1 MLTESSDLL
10 AISLVTVVSF
20 IFTNLDNL
28 ILAVVSLGSRPNKP
42 LPVQLGMV
50 SAAVLVL
57 LVSLLALAI
66 GRTIDA
72 GVLGYL
78 GLAPIG
84 IGLYTLF
91 YSGRMVHVTGD
102 EAAPAKSGGSWAIW
116 LATTTLLF
124 ANSGDTLALLLP
136 LLAESNTGS
145 AIVVVVTFVVCA
157 VIWAVIARLLS
168 RQPILVRKLQDR
180 GERLVPWIMIAVG
193 IYVLLDTG
201 TDLSQ

>member
-1 MLTESSDLL
+1 MPVESSDLL
-10 AISLVTVVSF
+10 AIILVTVVSF
-20 IFTNLDNL
+20 LFSNLDNL
-28 ILAVVSLGSRPNKP
+28 ILAIVSMGSRPDKP

-72 GVLGYL
+72 GLLGYL

-91 YSGRMVHVTGD
+91 YSGRMVQVTGG
-102 EAAPAKSGGSWAIW
+102 EVVPAKSGSSWAIW

-136 LLAESNTGS
+136 LLAESNTTS
-145 AIVVVVTFVVCA
+145 AMMVVVTFVGCA

-168 RQPILVRKLQDR
+168 QQPLLVRKLQDR

-201 TDLSQ
+201 TDSPQ

>member
-1 MLTESSDLL
+1 MLTGSSDFL

-28 ILAVVSLGSRPNKP
+28 ILAVVALGSRPDKP
-42 LPVQLGMV
+42 LPLQLGMV
-50 SAAVLVL
+50 SAALLVL
-57 LVSLLALAI
+57 LVSLLALTI

-72 GVLGYL
+72 GVIGYL

-91 YSGRMVHVTGD
+91 YSGRMVQVTGD
-102 EAAPAKSGGSWAIW
+102 EAAPAKSGSSLAIW
-116 LATTTLLF
+116 LSTTTLLF
-124 ANSGDTLALLLP
+124 ANSGDTLALILP
-136 LLAESNTGS
+136 LLAESNTSS
-145 AIVVVVTFVVCA
+145 AIVVVVTFTGCA
-157 VIWAVIARLLS
+157 VIWAVIARLVS
-168 RQPILVRKLQDR
+168 RQPLLVRKLQDR

-201 TDLSQ
+201 TDLH